1 MMLLSP
7 MAVMIRTLK
16 LRWNAEAAGCSVVVG
31 TIQQHKKWKVCTGG
45 RGIGPKTVVT
55 PQDKFLNGLLGG
67 RSNNFSVSTLNW
79 WDMFPSDLVTRKWFA
94 GLEQSPGTESSA
106 KSSGLVGPPSTGS
119 VAGARYS
126 SAIFEYHDWLTL
138 F

>member
-1 MMLLSP
+1 MLLSP

-106 KSSGLVGPPSTGS
+106 KSSGLVGRRQQDPLRGPDIHQQYLNIMIG
-119 VAGARYS
+119 
-126 SAIFEYHDWLTL
+126 
-138 F
+138 